1 MIRYIVQELKNFC
14 TKCFVFFIIFSSDK
28 VFFGKMPEALNQIQ
42 VWSICRKKPEF
53 DSGVIFKPFADFSGH
68 DELQIIPGRMQD
80 MFAQTMHVMTNHL
93 VDVDGER
100 ATGTVMCTA
109 RHLTLD
115 RENSMNVMIRYIDNY
130 ERRDEAWKIADRQI
144 RFLWSEQHAAIDIG
158 FGQ

>member
-1 MIRYIVQELKNFC
+1 MVLEDIVALEQLAHRYADAIDACDLERFLD
-14 TKCFVFFIIFSSDK
+14 VFTPKARLHIYHPDA
-28 VFFGKMPEALNQIQ
+28 E
-42 VWSICRKKPEF
+42 E
-53 DSGVIFKPFADFSGH
+53 PFADFSGH